1 MSFTDGFRTG
11 FGLVNQVQDRQLK
24 ERRLEEDM
32 KYRSETDAATADYR
46 ARDLDIKEKTQDS
59 TDKLNTYRAE
69 TSRITA
75 DNQSVAAGT
84 ARINAQTAATKEKNL
99 TNPDSIEYKEGLSE
113 IDKNKAQQENYQ
125 SQADERNQEID
136 RIESAERLQRIYDL
150 SLAAKTNG
158 LGPEQYTEVAD
169 LINQNNDQSFFNVG
183 YLINPQTARSM
194 AMVETYY
201 QDVAAGTAGEMSAEL
216 RAAFGAALG
225 LNQSA
230 ALGRVIDESFTN
242 APDWMKG
249 KGLTIS
255 GQGLHQVGVGN
266 DGKLS
271 GSLYV
276 LAQDDDGNLYPY
288 FPPLTA
294 NRNFASNEPLNFDLG
309 DTVKATAGIAHMTQ
323 KIGPA
328 IQREVREAMIHT
340 KFGNQ
345 KDFESAVTAEL
356 DLIRKGIQLGASQ
369 KDSILVASMI
379 NSGVQAATQPE
390 QLSHTKTLEFKRLV
404 EHDMLFG
411 PSDDTSE
418 QFKIQDW
425 FEDTSSA
432 LSDAPLPKAIK
443 AKNLGEL
450 MSRSKLEFNYQNAS
464 VLQGYYDENGN
475 IEDAAGLID
484 QLKVLNLL

>member
-1 MSFTDGFRTG
+1 MSFSEGFRTG
-11 FGLVNQVQDRQLK
+11 FGLMSNVKDQQLK

-46 ARDLDIKEKTQDS
+46 ARDLDIKEKAQDS
-59 TDKLNTYRAE
+59 TDRLNTYRAE
-69 TSRITA
+69 TNRIKAGNQKTA
-75 DNQSVAAGT
+75 TET
-84 ARINAQTAATKEKNL
+84 AFINAQTAATKEKNL

-125 SQADERNQEID
+125 SQADERNQELD
-136 RIESAERLQRIYDL
+136 RIASAERLQRIYDL
-150 SLAAKTNG
+150 SLSAKTNG
-158 LGPEQYTEVAD
+158 LGPEQYKEVAD
-169 LINQNNDQSFFNVG
+169 LISQNNDQSFFNVG
-183 YLINPQTARSM
+183 YLTNPQTARSM

-201 QDVAAGTAGEMSAEL
+201 QDVAAGTAGDMSPEL
-216 RAAFGAALG
+216 RAAFGGALG

-230 ALGRVIDESFTN
+230 ALGRVIDESFPN

-276 LAQDDDGNLYPY
+276 LAQDDNGNLYPY

-294 NRNFASNEPLNFDLG
+294 NRNFASNKPLNFDLE
-309 DTVKATAGIAHMTQ
+309 DTVKATAGVAHMAQ

-328 IQREVREAMIHT
+328 IQRDVREAMIHT
-340 KFGNQ
+340 KFGSQ

-369 KDSILVASMI
+369 KDSLLVASMI

-390 QLSHTKTLEFKRLV
+390 KLSHLETMEFKRLV

-443 AKNLGEL
+443 AKNLGDL
-450 MSRSKLEFNYQNAS
+450 MSRNKLEFNYQNAS

-475 IEDAAGLID
+475 IEDAAGLLD